1 MSLKVLKIGWEIENR
16 IKNMNKAEIVSYMLG
31 FLNQAETNTNDNKT
45 VVRHSCMKIKEKL
58 QSVDKELFIL
68 ETVGVQDKK
77 VGKQYLL
84 KELDAIKERI
94 EKIWEDKK

>member
-31 FLNQAETNTNDNKT
+31 FLNQAETNANDNKA
-45 VVRHSCMKIKEKL
+45 VVRHSCFKIKEKL

-68 ETVGVQDKK
+68 ETIGVKDKK

-84 KELDAIKERI
+84 KEVDAIKVGVV
-94 EKIWEDKK
+94 K

>member
-31 FLNQAETNTNDNKT
+31 FLNQAEINANDNKT
-45 VVRHSCMKIKEKL
+45 VVRHSCFKIKEKL

-68 ETVGVQDKK
+68 ETIGVKDKK

-84 KELDAIKERI
+84 KEVDAIKERI
-94 EKIWEDKK
+94 EKIWEE

>member
-1 MSLKVLKIGWEIENR
+1 MSLKVLKIGCEIENR

-31 FLNQAETNTNDNKT
+31 FLNQAETNVNDNKA
-45 VVRHSCMKIKEKL
+45 VVRHSCFKIKEKL

-68 ETVGVQDKK
+68 ETIGVKDKK

-84 KELDAIKERI
+84 KEVDAIKERI
-94 EKIWEDKK
+94 EKIWEE

>member
-1 MSLKVLKIGWEIENR
+1 MSLKVLKIGWEIENK

-31 FLNQAETNTNDNKT
+31 FLNQAETNANDNKA
-45 VVRHSCMKIKEKL
+45 VVRHSCFKIKEKL

-68 ETVGVQDKK
+68 ETIGVKDKK

-84 KELDAIKERI
+84 KEVDAIKERI
-94 EKIWEDKK
+94 EKIWEE

>member
-31 FLNQAETNTNDNKT
+31 FLNQAETNANDNKT
-45 VVRHSCMKIKEKL
+45 VVRHSCFKIKEKL

-68 ETVGVQDKK
+68 ETIGVKDKK

-94 EKIWEDKK
+94 EKIWEE

>member
-1 MSLKVLKIGWEIENR
+1 MILKVLKIGWEIENR

-31 FLNQAETNTNDNKT
+31 FLNQAETNANDNKT

-68 ETVGVQDKK
+68 EAIGVKDKM

-94 EKIWEDKK
+94 EKIWEE

>member
-1 MSLKVLKIGWEIENR
+1 MSLKVLKIGWEIQER

-31 FLNQAETNTNDNKT
+31 FLNQAETNANDNKA
-45 VVRHSCMKIKEKL
+45 VVRHSCFKIKEKL

-68 ETVGVQDKK
+68 ETIGVKDKK

-94 EKIWEDKK
+94 EKIWEE

>member
-31 FLNQAETNTNDNKT
+31 FLNQAETNANDNKT

-58 QSVDKELFIL
+58 QTVDKELFIL
-68 ETVGVQDKK
+68 EAIGVKDKM

-94 EKIWEDKK
+94 EKIWEE

>member
-1 MSLKVLKIGWEIENR
+1 MSLKVLRIGWEIENR

-31 FLNQAETNTNDNKT
+31 FLNQAETNANDNKT

-68 ETVGVQDKK
+68 ETVGVKDKK

-94 EKIWEDKK
+94 EKIWEE

>member
-31 FLNQAETNTNDNKT
+31 LKNQAKTNANDNKT

-68 ETVGVQDKK
+68 EAIGVKDKM

-94 EKIWEDKK
+94 EKIWEE

>member
-31 FLNQAETNTNDNKT
+31 FLKQAETNANDNKT

-68 ETVGVQDKK
+68 ETIGVKDKM

-94 EKIWEDKK
+94 EKIWEE